1 MENRTR
7 GARFRAFVDGYPPR
21 AALADAWD
29 EHSRYV
35 GFAAGLFGL
44 GVLIGVLLFAAGYNL
59 LEVIENLLGEGLFPD
74 GIGEMGGFELA
85 QFLLVNNSRA
95 FLLSIVGA
103 VTLGLLTAWAML
115 FNGII
120 VGNVGALVTENVGLD
135 YILVGLLPHGIFE
148 LPALFIAAGVGF
160 RLLSRFVQRI
170 FGRRDAILT
179 KPYLYRTAILVL
191 VGWLLLVVAAFVE
204 AFVTPALL
212 EALFAER
219 LEGLSA
225 AP

>member
-1 MENRTR
+1 MDSGMRHGDERR
-7 GARFRAFVDGYPPR
+7 EDGYPPGE
-21 AALADAWD
+21 ALADAWD

-44 GVLIGVLLFAAGYNL
+44 GVLIGVVLFAAGYNL
-59 LEVIENLLGEGLFPD
+59 LEIIENLLGEGLFPD
-74 GIGEMGGFELA
+74 GIGEMGGLELA
-85 QFLLVNNSRA
+85 RFLLVNNTQA
-95 FLLSIVGA
+95 FLLSIAGA
-103 VTLGLLTAWAML
+103 LTLGVLTAWAMV

-120 VGNVGALVTENVGLD
+120 VGNVAAIVTDNVGFD
-135 YILVGLLPHGIFE
+135 YILVGLLPHGVFE

-160 RLLSRFVQRI
+160 RLLYRFGERI
-170 FGRRDAILT
+170 YGTRDAIIT
-179 KPYLYRTAILVL
+179 KRYLYRTGLLVL

-219 LEGLSA
+219 LEGMSA
-225 AP
+225 GP

>member
-1 MENRTR
+1 MQQRLST
-7 GARFRAFVDGYPPR
+7 R

-35 GFAAGLFGL
+35 GFAAGLFAVGIVVGIAL
-44 GVLIGVLLFAAGYNL
+44 MIAGYNL
-59 LEVIENLLGEGLFPD
+59 LEIIQEVVGEPLFPD
-74 GIGEMGGFELA
+74 ISDRSRLELA

-95 FLLSIVGA
+95 FLLSILGVL
-103 VTLGLLTAWAML
+103 TLGLLTAWAMV

-120 VGNVGALVTENVGLD
+120 VGNVGAFIAGSVGVG

-160 RLLSRFVQRI
+160 RLLYRVGQRI
-170 FGRRDAILT
+170 RGSRSSIIT
-179 KPYLYRTAILVL
+179 KRYLYRTGLLVL
-191 VGWLLLVVAAFVE
+191 AGWLLLVVAAVVE

-212 EALFAER
+212 ETLFADR
-219 LEGLSA
+219 LEAMGSS
-225 AP
+225 P

>member
-1 MENRTR
+1 MDERSRRTR
-7 GARFRAFVDGYPPR
+7 FRTFVADYPPR

-29 EHSRYV
+29 EHGRFV
-35 GFAAGLFGL
+35 GFAAGLFA
-44 GVLIGVLLFAAGYNL
+44 IGVVIGVALLAAGYNL
-59 LEVIENLLGEGLFPD
+59 LEIVADLLGEGLFPEEIAD
-74 GIGEMGGFELA
+74 FSGFELTR
-85 QFLLVNNSRA
+85 FLLVNNTQA

-103 VTLGLLTAWAML
+103 LSLGLLTAWAMV

-120 VGNVGALVTENVGLD
+120 VGNVGAAVAGTVGLD
-135 YILVGLLPHGIFE
+135 YILVGLLPHGVFE

-160 RLLSRFVQRI
+160 RLLYRLGQRLR
-170 FGRRDAILT
+170 GTRDAAFT

-191 VGWLLLVVAAFVE
+191 VAWLLLAVAAVVE

-219 LEGLSA
+219 LEGMG